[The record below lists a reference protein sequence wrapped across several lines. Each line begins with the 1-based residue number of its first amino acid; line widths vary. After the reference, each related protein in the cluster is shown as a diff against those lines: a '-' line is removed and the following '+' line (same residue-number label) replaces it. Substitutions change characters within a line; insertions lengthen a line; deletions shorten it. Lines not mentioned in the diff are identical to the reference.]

1 MTLRIFQYILWKGF
15 DVILKLLSPPEFFFK
30 NWFEPYFFF
39 IGPVLIERLTLIS
52 QNGTMVKG
60 QCQTKDLHT
69 NFLSFL
75 WSNAEKIFDLFYL
88 NKNILNIKRNEVE
101 KPKIV

>member
-1 MTLRIFQYILWKGF
+1 
-15 DVILKLLSPPEFFFK
+15 
-30 NWFEPYFFF
+30 
-39 IGPVLIERLTLIS
+39 
-52 QNGTMVKG
+52 MVKG

-88 NKNILNIKRNEVE
+88 NKNILKIKKNEVE